1 MRKWFEKYE
10 EYIWFS
16 LITVLSSFLGATI
29 VYLIPKKNFGSIADW
44 VSGIG
49 ALGAIIVAL
58 WQIIIQRKKEE
69 KDRKLANRPF
79 FSYVLKTYLQESKD
93 KLWLLPKYEEHVS
106 SGGFFERESEH
117 IFKFKKRNCA
127 YEFTNV
133 SKAVATSVVLKI
145 EYQNGTR
152 DKVLRTDY
160 CKIRKCVMGNEEVI
174 ILPTSMITEPSTYA
188 RCPKNVYLY
197 FTTIDDRAYCQR
209 WIGKKSKLGSIRTEI
224 DIKEIPKEEIPIK
237 GVYGYS
243 SLILGAPKNKD
254 T

>member
-1 MRKWFEKYE
+1 MREWFEKYG

-49 ALGAIIVAL
+49 ALGAVIVAL
-58 WQIIIQRKKEE
+58 WQIIMQRKKEE

-79 FSYVLKTYLQESKD
+79 FSYERKTYLQESKD
-93 KLWLLPKYEEHVS
+93 KLWLLPIDREHLLN
-106 SGGFFERESEH
+106 GGFFKKETEH
-117 IFKFKKRNCA
+117 ILSFTKKIKAPKFI
-127 YEFTNV
+127 NV

-145 EYQNGTR
+145 EYQNRTR

-160 CKIRKCVMGNEEVI
+160 CKIRKCVMGNETVI
-174 ILPTSMITEPSTYA
+174 ILPTSIINEPSTYA
-188 RCPKNVYLY
+188 GCPKNVYLY

-209 WIGKKSKLGSIRTEI
+209 WIEKKSKLGSIIMET
-224 DIKEIPKEEIPIK
+224 DIKEIRKEEIPIK
-237 GVYGYS
+237 GVDGYS
-243 SLILGAPKNKD
+243 SLMLG
-254 T
+254 

>member
-49 ALGAIIVAL
+49 SCGAVIVAL
-58 WQIIIQRKKEE
+58 WQIIMQRKKEE

-79 FSYVLKTYLQESKD
+79 FSYVRKTFLQERKD
-93 KLWLLPKYEEHVS
+93 KLWLLPKDKECVL
-106 SGGFFERESEH
+106 SGGFFKKKSKY
-117 IFKFKKRNCA
+117 ILDFKKKIGA

-133 SKAVATSVVLKI
+133 SKAVATSIVLKI
-145 EYQNGTR
+145 EYQNRTR

-160 CKIRKCVMGNEEVI
+160 CKIRKCVMGNEELI
-174 ILPTSMITEPSTYA
+174 ILPTSMINEPSTYA
-188 RCPKNVYLY
+188 HCPKNVYLY

-209 WIGKKSKLGSIRTEI
+209 WIGKKSKLGSI
-224 DIKEIPKEEIPIK
+224 IKEIPKEEIPIK
-237 GVYGYS
+237 GVDGYS
-243 SLILGAPKNKD
+243 SLMLG
-254 T
+254 